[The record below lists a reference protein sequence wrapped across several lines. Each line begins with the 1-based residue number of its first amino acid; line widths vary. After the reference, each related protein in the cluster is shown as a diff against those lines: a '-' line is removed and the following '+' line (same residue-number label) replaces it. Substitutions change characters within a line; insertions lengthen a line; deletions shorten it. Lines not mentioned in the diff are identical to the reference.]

1 MAKMMR
7 NYCPVIRGNLAR
19 GYDMTDQDHLFAP
32 NFKTEPFWWEAAPRP
47 VLESET
53 LPSVADVLVVGSG
66 YTGLHAALQTARG
79 GRHTVVCDA
88 ASLGFGCSTRNGGQ
102 VSTSIKPTYSAL
114 SDRYGNEIAAGIRR
128 VGIDSL
134 RFIDDFIQ
142 REEIQCE
149 WARVGRFHGAH
160 KPASYE
166 SMAREISNQHP
177 SLEVNAYMVPAGDQR
192 NEIGSD
198 LYHGGVVFPDHAVL
212 HPGKYHAGLV
222 EKVRAAGADLF
233 DHCAVE
239 NIEPAKGG
247 FSVQTA
253 RGPIVAKDIVIAT
266 NGYTTNVTPWLV
278 RRVIPIGSYI
288 IATEPL
294 DLDLAHSISPKGR
307 IMSDSR
313 KLVFYYRLCA
323 ETRRMVFGGRVA
335 LRETDPRVSA
345 PKLHSC
351 MSKIFP
357 SLQDKKITHSWLG
370 FVAYTFDTLAHQGKR
385 NGMHYA
391 MGYCGSGVGMASYL
405 GMRTGQSVLQLPEG
419 KTSFCDIPMPTKPLY
434 KGNPWF
440 LAPAVAYYKFRDKL
454 NL

>member
-47 VLESET
+47 VLERET

-102 VSTSIKPTYSAL
+102 VSTSIKPTYSDL
-114 SDRYGNEIAAGIRR
+114 SGRYGNEIAAGIRR

-177 SLEVNAYMVPAGDQR
+177 SLEVNAYMVPAGEQR

-198 LYHGGVVFPDHAVL
+198 LYLGGVVFPDHAV
-212 HPGKYHAGLV
+212 
-222 EKVRAAGADLF
+222 
-233 DHCAVE
+233 
-239 NIEPAKGG
+239 
-247 FSVQTA
+247 
-253 RGPIVAKDIVIAT
+253 
-266 NGYTTNVTPWLV
+266 
-278 RRVIPIGSYI
+278 
-288 IATEPL
+288 
-294 DLDLAHSISPKGR
+294 
-307 IMSDSR
+307 
-313 KLVFYYRLCA
+313 
-323 ETRRMVFGGRVA
+323 
-335 LRETDPRVSA
+335 
-345 PKLHSC
+345 
-351 MSKIFP
+351 
-357 SLQDKKITHSWLG
+357 
-370 FVAYTFDTLAHQGKR
+370 
-385 NGMHYA
+385 
-391 MGYCGSGVGMASYL
+391 
-405 GMRTGQSVLQLPEG
+405 
-419 KTSFCDIPMPTKPLY
+419 
-434 KGNPWF
+434 
-440 LAPAVAYYKFRDKL
+440 
-454 NL
+454 